1 MTHAPRT
8 PAPTSAPTPSP
19 TSGPTPSPSPAPAPQ
34 ALLTVRPR
42 TEGDLDDCVR
52 LLREIH
58 ERDGYPVSWPERPA
72 AWITPPTFLGAW
84 VAELD
89 GRVVGHVGLAGARPD
104 DGAPAEWSD
113 RTGQDAS
120 VCAVVNRLY
129 VARSARGR
137 DLGAL
142 LLAEAVAA
150 ARGRGLRAVLDV
162 AAHDTAA
169 VALYERLGWQL
180 LAEVEQE
187 WGPHGMVPVR
197 CYASRP

>member
-1 MTHAPRT
+1 MTHANH
-8 PAPTSAPTPSP
+8 
-19 TSGPTPSPSPAPAPQ
+19 SPAPAPDPCPATASR
-34 ALLTVRPR
+34 ALPAVRPR
-42 TEGDLDDCVR
+42 TADDLDDCVR

-58 ERDGYPVSWPERPA
+58 EKDGYPVSWPERPA

-89 GRVVGHVGLAGARPD
+89 GRIVGHVGLAGPRPG
-104 DGAPAEWSD
+104 DGAAVEWSA
-113 RTGQDAS
+113 RTGEDVS
-120 VCAVVNRLY
+120 VCAMVNRLY
-129 VARSARGR
+129 VAPSARGR

-142 LLAEAVAA
+142 LLAEAVTA

-162 AAHDTAA
+162 AVHDTAA
-169 VALYERLGWQL
+169 AALYERLGWQL

-197 CYASRP
+197 CYASRA